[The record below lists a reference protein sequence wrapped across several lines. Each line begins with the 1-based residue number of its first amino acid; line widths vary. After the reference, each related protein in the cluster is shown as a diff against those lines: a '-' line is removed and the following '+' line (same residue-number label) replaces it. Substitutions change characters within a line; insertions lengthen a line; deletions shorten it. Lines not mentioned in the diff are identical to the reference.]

1 MPGPM
6 REGHLF
12 IISGPSG
19 AGKGTLV
26 RELTARV
33 PGLWVSVSATT
44 RTPRAG
50 ERDGVDYFF
59 LTASEFEA
67 RVHHGEFLEH
77 AEVHGN
83 RYGTLRSAVERRL
96 AQGVDVILEIDP
108 QGARQVRDQM
118 KRSRLIFV
126 KTVTTEELAARI
138 RKRGAETEEQ
148 IRTRM
153 VTAEHELTLEGTYDY
168 VVINDDVSR
177 ATDEL
182 VGMIRSVGEE
192 QPARP
197 DEEG

>member
-1 MPGPM
+1 M

-44 RTPRAG
+44 RTPRPG

-59 LTASEFEA
+59 LTPTEFEA
-67 RVHHGEFLEH
+67 RVRAGEFLEC

-83 RYGTLRSAVERRL
+83 RYGTLRRSVERRL
-96 AQGVDVILEIDP
+96 SQGVDVILEIDP

-126 KTVTTEELAARI
+126 NAPSTGDLEDRI
-138 RKRGAETEEQ
+138 RKRGAETEDQ
-148 IRTRM
+148 LRTRM
-153 VTAEHELTLEGTYDY
+153 ATAEHELTLEGTYDY
-168 VVINDDVSR
+168 VVINEDVSR

-182 VGMIRSVGEE
+182 VGIIRSVGEE
-192 QPARP
+192 SVAPPA
-197 DEEG
+197 DEG

>member
-1 MPGPM
+1 M

-44 RTPRAG
+44 RTPRPG

-59 LTASEFEA
+59 LTPAEFEA
-67 RVHHGEFLEH
+67 RVRHGEFLEH

-83 RYGTLRSAVERRL
+83 RYGTLRPAVERRL
-96 AQGVDVILEIDP
+96 DQGVDVVLEIDP
-108 QGARQVRDQM
+108 QGARQVRE
-118 KRSRLIFV
+118 KIRRSRLIFV
-126 KTVTTEELAARI
+126 KAPSTDDLVERI
-138 RKRGAETEEQ
+138 RKRGAETEDQ
-148 IRTRM
+148 LRTRM
-153 VTAEHELTLEGTYDY
+153 QTAEHEMTLEGTYDY
-168 VVINDDVSR
+168 VVINEDVSR

-182 VGMIRSVGEE
+182 VGIIRSVGEE
-192 QPARP
+192 SDAPPA
-197 DEEG
+197 DEG

>member
-1 MPGPM
+1 MH
-6 REGHLF
+6 EGHLF

-33 PGLWVSVSATT
+33 PALWVSVSATT
-44 RTPRAG
+44 RTPRPG
-50 ERDGVDYFF
+50 ERDGADYFF
-59 LTASEFEA
+59 LTSGEFEA
-67 RVHHGEFLEH
+67 RVRHGEFLEH

-108 QGARQVRDQM
+108 QGARQVRDLM
-118 KRSRLIFV
+118 RRSRLIFV
-126 KTVTTEELAARI
+126 KAPSAAELADRI
-138 RKRGAETEEQ
+138 RKRGAETEDQ
-148 IRTRM
+148 LRTRM

-168 VVINDDVSR
+168 VVINEDVSR

-182 VGMIRSVGEE
+182 VGIIRSVGEE
-192 QPARP
+192 SDAPL
-197 DEEG
+197 DNEG